1 MFSTADSHIMQIYI
15 FLPIN
20 YAVFIISIKLKEVIA
35 YAERGGNSGLIPYKI
50 KSPLQTAF

>member
-1 MFSTADSHIMQIYI
+1 MQIYI

-35 YAERGGNSGLIPYKI
+35 YAERGGNSGLIQNKI
-50 KSPLQTAF
+50 SSSDSFLIHTA